1 MNTIVAHLPVLG
13 IILLPVALAA
23 LGGYVAARKDRARA
37 LGNKARA
44 DAKNKLW
51 RIEIRRGA
59 ATWSARVVGDG
70 YAEVRHSLGAAVE
83 AALRDFEA
91 RQGRPL

>member
-1 MNTIVAHLPVLG
+1 MSALISHLPVFAALVS
-13 IILLPVALAA
+13 LTALAS
-23 LGGYVAARKDRARA
+23 LGGYLAKRHDLEWCEK
-37 LGNKARA
+37 GKARA

-51 RIEIRRGA
+51 RLEIRRGA

-91 RQGRPL
+91 RQGRTL